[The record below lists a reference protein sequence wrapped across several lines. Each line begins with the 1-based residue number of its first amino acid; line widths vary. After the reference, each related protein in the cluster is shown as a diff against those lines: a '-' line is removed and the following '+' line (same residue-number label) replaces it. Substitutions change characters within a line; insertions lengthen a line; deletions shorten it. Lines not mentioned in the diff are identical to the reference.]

1 MSVQKKNDLIK
12 LCNDGVIPKDHH
24 GFYESLKTSKKCALE
39 YENEGKKI
47 EIFLICDFLI
57 NFSLKCDFSNILF
70 FF

>member
-39 YENEGKKI
+39 YENED
-47 EIFLICDFLI
+47 ED
-57 NFSLKCDFSNILF
+57 
-70 FF
+70 